1 MKIDINTLLKIIGTI
16 IAIGTI
22 IWGLAGEFNS
32 AKLERTELL
41 MEIRVLKTGQDIL
54 MEERMAKMERTELY
68 NRMNRILNRTD
79 EDNYS
84 IDVYT
89 PNADYKTESSEKK

>member
-16 IAIGTI
+16 ITIGAIL
-22 IWGLAGEFNS
+22 WGLAGEFNG
-32 AKLERTELL
+32 ARVERAELL
-41 MEIRVLKTGQDIL
+41 MYIKVLETGQNIL
-54 MEERMAKMERTELY
+54 MEERMVKMERTELY

-84 IDVYT
+84 IDAYV
-89 PNADYKTESSEKK
+89 PNDYETKSSEKK